1 MKRRR
6 STRPH
11 LWRAG
16 AALAPFAIGEFSAT
30 APLTAAA
37 GISLLVLVL
46 VSAAVALGAAF
57 GRSAARQ
64 QACLKT
70 LQALLRLAPW
80 TRGR

>member
-1 MKRRR
+1 VKRRR

-11 LWRAG
+11 LGRAG
-16 AALAPFAIGEFSAT
+16 VALVPFAVGGYSTT

-70 LQALLRLAPW
+70 LETLLRLAPW

>member
-1 MKRRR
+1 MNRRR
-6 STRPH
+6 STRPP

-16 AALAPFAIGEFSAT
+16 AALVPLAVGWYSAA

-46 VSAAVALGAAF
+46 ASAAVALGAAF

-70 LQALLRLAPW
+70 LEALLRLAPW